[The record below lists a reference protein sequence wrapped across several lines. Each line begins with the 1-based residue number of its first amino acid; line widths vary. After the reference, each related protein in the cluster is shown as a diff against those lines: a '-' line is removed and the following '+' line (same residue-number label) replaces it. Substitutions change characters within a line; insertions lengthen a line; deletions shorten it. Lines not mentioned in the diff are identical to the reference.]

1 MPTHGTHTK
10 RHLQVVDPSVSSDDR
25 PADLPDAP
33 DPSDRDAAGPAPAGA
48 APYGPVGPWSDAA
61 AAADDDDDDQDARGD
76 WDDGDDDVSF
86 QKFRSAT
93 AAGRRHVVVEGRSGR
108 REVAAAEPVPV
119 PDQDP
124 RGGAAPPVTASTA
137 YSTYDTAARGPEPVP
152 GWVVTSYSAID
163 HPLGVLKTGKE
174 ADVHLLERGLP
185 GGPSSLL
192 AVKTYRSSEHRM
204 FHRDAGYQE
213 GRRTRRTREGRAM
226 TTRTAFGR
234 ELLAG
239 KWAAAEFAA
248 LSALWTAG
256 APVPYPVQLIGSELM
271 MEFVG
276 DGDGAAAPRLA
287 AVPVPDH
294 CEPVDWFTA
303 LWQDLVHSLEL
314 VASLG
319 YTHGDLSPY
328 NVLVADGRCVLIDLP
343 QIVDVIANPQG
354 PAFLARDAS
363 VIADFFARRGVP
375 GADGDLLATRLADF
389 AGL

>member
-1 MPTHGTHTK
+1 MPIHGNRTT
-10 RHLQVVDPSVSSDDR
+10 RHLHVVDPSRTPDDDR
-25 PADLPDAP
+25 PGVLLDGPGDP
-33 DPSDRDAAGPAPAGA
+33 DPD
-48 APYGPVGPWSDAA
+48 PVEPEDTWG
-61 AAADDDDDDQDARGD
+61 DDDDDDDDD
-76 WDDGDDDVSF
+76 WDDDVSF
-86 QKFRSAT
+86 QKFRSTT
-93 AAGRRHVVVEGRSGR
+93 AAGRRHVVTEGKSGR
-108 REVAAAEPVPV
+108 REIAAAELVLV
-119 PDQDP
+119 PDVDDP
-124 RGGAAPPVTASTA
+124 RGGDVPTTVAPTA
-137 YSTYDTAARGPEPVP
+137 YSTYDTAAHGPEPVP

-163 HPLGVLKTGKE
+163 HPRGVLKTGKE
-174 ADVHLLERGLP
+174 ADVHLLERSLP

-226 TTRTAFGR
+226 ATRTAFGR

-276 DGDGAAAPRLA
+276 DGAGAAAPRLA
-287 AVPVPDH
+287 AAPVPEDR
-294 CEPVDWFTA
+294 EPVDWFTA
-303 LWQDLVHSLEL
+303 LWDDLVHSLEL

-328 NVLVADGRCVLIDLP
+328 NVLVAGGRCVLIDLP

-354 PAFLARDAS
+354 STFLARDAT
-363 VIADFFARRGVP
+363 VIADFFARKGVP
-375 GADGDLLATRLADF
+375 GADGELLAARLAGF